1 VAKAGDNGYINT
13 YDARRPGE
21 YLRDM
26 EDGDLRGEA
35 YRTSVQKFLDGALSG
50 AKSTGEAEPGEAEG
64 LEELQR
70 YIRQD
75 YNGGVLTPTIEPIT
89 RRTVLSLQHLANP
102 TSPSAQ
108 DQDLDQDQDLI
119 PSPQMRQIAASSHAR
134 MNLRYLLRAA
144 NPLDIAPFIRA
155 PQEFGL
161 PSTHAGMDGGLAWV
175 SRELEA
181 MDREQRRAAATQEA
195 EQEEVKGEEAERAS
209 PAKKAR
215 TDASTEA
222 DTDGTGAREASSP
235 LSTAPSTPI
244 PATATATSTAIPLY
258 RAERLKA
265 IRLEILALCKFFP
278 LTGLKPLSKALAD
291 KMLPVNVRGL
301 LSAPE

>member
-1 VAKAGDNGYINT
+1 
-13 YDARRPGE
+13 
-21 YLRDM
+21 
-26 EDGDLRGEA
+26 
-35 YRTSVQKFLDGALSG
+35 
-50 AKSTGEAEPGEAEG
+50 
-64 LEELQR
+64 
-70 YIRQD
+70 
-75 YNGGVLTPTIEPIT
+75 
-89 RRTVLSLQHLANP
+89 
-102 TSPSAQ
+102 
-108 DQDLDQDQDLI
+108 
-119 PSPQMRQIAASSHAR
+119 
-134 MNLRYLLRAA
+134 
-144 NPLDIAPFIRA
+144 
-155 PQEFGL
+155 
-161 PSTHAGMDGGLAWV
+161 MDGGLAWV